1 MNGFISCNC
10 TKFLQEEEDED
21 DMRMSRDGD
30 EEGDEERWRPA

>member
-21 DMRMSRDGD
+21 DMRMIWG
-30 EEGDEERWRPA
+30 W